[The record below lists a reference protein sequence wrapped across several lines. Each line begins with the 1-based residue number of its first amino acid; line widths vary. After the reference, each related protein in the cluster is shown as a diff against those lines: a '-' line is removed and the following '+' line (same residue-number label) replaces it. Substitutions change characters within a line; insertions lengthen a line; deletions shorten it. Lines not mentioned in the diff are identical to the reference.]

1 MGTNQKIWLVIL
13 MFVLPSRASGSG
25 RWQRTFG
32 GSNWD
37 RGNSVQQTTDGGY
50 IIAGVT
56 NSFGAGGFDV
66 YLVKTDSSG
75 NRLWQRT
82 FGGINADRGLSVQQ
96 TTDGG
101 YIIAGYTDS
110 FGEGGDDVYL
120 IKTDSAGNISW
131 QRTFG
136 GRYIDGGYS
145 VQQTTDGGYIIAGW
159 TDSFGAGGYDVYL
172 IKTDPSGNLKW
183 QKTFGGSDAEYGYSV
198 QQTTDRGYIIA
209 GWTSSFGAGGDD
221 VYLMKTD
228 SAGNRLWQRTF
239 GGSNWDRGNSVQQ
252 TTDGGY
258 IIAGETWSS
267 SASYEDVFLIKT
279 DSSGN
284 SQWQKTFGGSNWDRG
299 FSVQQTTDGGYIIA
313 GYTDSFGAGGDV
325 YLIKEFGPLEV
336 ALVAVPRELE
346 PIVRMGSRI
355 SRTVFE
361 YDCRVVVKNVWEFAL
376 ANVELTMA
384 KASEN
389 MVIIEPSVA
398 FGDIVIGPGES
409 TTSIDTCTFQVDRSE
424 TIDPDKIVWK
434 VRCEKVI
441 TGQQMELT
449 VAGVESSRSASISG
463 AFLLEEQSDFADLS
477 AFAGRWLWT
486 GTAGEIQEDLLPDG
500 TVNLPDF
507 AEFAA
512 KWRGT
517 EK

>member
-1 MGTNQKIWLVIL
+1 MRTIGNPKIWLVMLLFI
-13 MFVLPSRASGSG
+13 SSGRASGLE
-25 RWQRTFG
+25 RWQKTFG
-32 GSNWD
+32 GSGWD
-37 RGNSVQQTTDGGY
+37 FGYSVQQSTDGGY

-56 NSFGAGGFDV
+56 NSFGAAGFDV

-101 YIIAGYTDS
+101 YIVAGYTDS

-221 VYLMKTD
+221 VYLIKTD

-267 SASYEDVFLIKT
+267 SPKT
-279 DSSGN
+279 SE
-284 SQWQKTFGGSNWDRG
+284 FSN
-299 FSVQQTTDGGYIIA
+299 
-313 GYTDSFGAGGDV
+313 
-325 YLIKEFGPLEV
+325 
-336 ALVAVPRELE
+336 
-346 PIVRMGSRI
+346 
-355 SRTVFE
+355 
-361 YDCRVVVKNVWEFAL
+361 
-376 ANVELTMA
+376 
-384 KASEN
+384 
-389 MVIIEPSVA
+389 
-398 FGDIVIGPGES
+398 
-409 TTSIDTCTFQVDRSE
+409 
-424 TIDPDKIVWK
+424 
-434 VRCEKVI
+434 
-441 TGQQMELT
+441 
-449 VAGVESSRSASISG
+449 RSA
-463 AFLLEEQSDFADLS
+463 
-477 AFAGRWLWT
+477 
-486 GTAGEIQEDLLPDG
+486 
-500 TVNLPDF
+500 
-507 AEFAA
+507 
-512 KWRGT
+512 
-517 EK
+517 

>member
-1 MGTNQKIWLVIL
+1 M
-13 MFVLPSRASGSG
+13 
-25 RWQRTFG
+25 
-32 GSNWD
+32 
-37 RGNSVQQTTDGGY
+37 
-50 IIAGVT
+50 
-56 NSFGAGGFDV
+56 
-66 YLVKTDSSG
+66 
-75 NRLWQRT
+75 
-82 FGGINADRGLSVQQ
+82 
-96 TTDGG
+96 
-101 YIIAGYTDS
+101 
-110 FGEGGDDVYL
+110 
-120 IKTDSAGNISW
+120 
-131 QRTFG
+131 
-136 GRYIDGGYS
+136 
-145 VQQTTDGGYIIAGW
+145 
-159 TDSFGAGGYDVYL
+159 
-172 IKTDPSGNLKW
+172 
-183 QKTFGGSDAEYGYSV
+183 
-198 QQTTDRGYIIA
+198 
-209 GWTSSFGAGGDD
+209 
-221 VYLMKTD
+221 
-228 SAGNRLWQRTF
+228 
-239 GGSNWDRGNSVQQ
+239 
-252 TTDGGY
+252 
-258 IIAGETWSS
+258 
-267 SASYEDVFLIKT
+267 KT

-325 YLIKEFGPLEV
+325 YLIKEFEPLEV

-424 TIDPDKIVWK
+424 AIDPDKIVWK

-449 VAGVESSRSASISG
+449 VAGVESSRSASIYSDSMVEG
-463 AFLLEEQSDFADLS
+463 QSDFVDLAGLS
-477 AFAGRWLWT
+477 GRWLWT
-486 GTAGEIQEDLLPDG
+486 GPAGGIEEDTVPDG
-500 TVNLPDF
+500 TVNLADF

-512 KWRGT
+512 KWRVS
-517 EK
+517 EE